1 MAQDGTPPVDTTTLL
16 EAYLAAVYRAQVEGA
31 SLPLRVGEPAPALD
45 AAMPAAPG
53 AVATW
58 TLVTAWNPQSC
69 AQDAGVNA
77 TADAALHAWVRARD
91 CRPGLRWAA
100 APTGNGKSTA
110 GWWPAWRRPPPTP
123 WPAATTRPAS
133 STGHGARPCA
143 FACTASVRPATAP
156 AGSTGCTGRV
166 EAAAKPS
173 HHRMRSHRDGA

>member
-77 TADAALHAWVRARD
+77 TADAALQAWLRAR
-91 CRPGLRWAA
+91 GLQA
-100 APTGNGKSTA
+100 
-110 GWWPAWRRPPPTP
+110 WPAVGGSADGQWEEHGWLVAGLEAATADALARRHDQAGILHWSRGAPVRLRMYRERPPGNRTG
-123 WPAATTRPAS
+123 WVDWVHRP
-133 STGHGARPCA
+133 R
-143 FACTASVRPATAP
+143 
-156 AGSTGCTGRV
+156 
-166 EAAAKPS
+166 
-173 HHRMRSHRDGA
+173 

>member
-1 MAQDGTPPVDTTTLL
+1 MAQDGIPPVDTTTLL

-77 TADAALHAWVRARD
+77 TADALARRHDQAGILHWPRGAPVR
-91 CRPGLRWAA
+91 LRMY
-100 APTGNGKSTA
+100 
-110 GWWPAWRRPPPTP
+110 RERPPRNRTG
-123 WPAATTRPAS
+123 WVDWVHRP
-133 STGHGARPCA
+133 R
-143 FACTASVRPATAP
+143 
-156 AGSTGCTGRV
+156 
-166 EAAAKPS
+166 
-173 HHRMRSHRDGA
+173 